1 MSQASGSLIQTS
13 GLQVSYQGRAVLQ
26 GVDLAVRAGEVVA
39 ILGGSGGG
47 KSTLLKAI
55 LGLVPADGGSV
66 YLLGHPQRSE
76 ESITG
81 SEGMRRVG
89 VLFQQGA
96 LLQSLTVAENVAL
109 PLEMHTQIS
118 RSLRRD
124 IVHRCLEQVGLG
136 QAGQRLPAELSGGM
150 RQRAALAR
158 ALVLDPDLLLC
169 DEPGAGLDPVTAAG
183 IDQLLLELNRR
194 RGTALVVV
202 THDLLSIAR
211 LNGRVVML
219 AGGRVV
225 FDGPTALARQS
236 DVPAVHAFFHA
247 GD

>member
-1 MSQASGSLIQTS
+1 VSQSSGVIQVS

-26 GVDLAVRAGEVVA
+26 GVDLEVQAGEVVA

-55 LGLVPADGGSV
+55 LGLVPIDAGAV
-66 YLLGHPQRSE
+66 RLLGQQQRGDE
-76 ESITG
+76 LPMTLDVL
-81 SEGMRRVG
+81 RRIG

-109 PLEMHTQIS
+109 PLEMHTRIS
-118 RSLRRD
+118 RDLRRD
-124 IVHRCLEQVGLG
+124 IAQRCLEQVGL
-136 QAGQRLPAELSGGM
+136 QEAGERLPAELSGGM

-194 RGTALVVV
+194 RGAALVVV
-202 THDLLSIAR
+202 THDLASIAR

-219 AGGRVV
+219 AQGRVV
-225 FDGPTALARQS
+225 FDGPTAQAHGS
-236 DVPAVHAFFHA
+236 DVPAVHAFFHS